1 MIALF
6 WLKGVRQMR
15 LLLLSLILFPSTVF
29 PQTDARE
36 IWDSG
41 FLQKRPA
48 PTNHSPQGHS
58 DQGHSYKVQGTAHQA
73 QVMSQAAI
81 GITVWRLRLPTP
93 GDTDSRLLVY
103 DSSKPGSEAM
113 IPERIDF
120 SKPLHVGDRIRI
132 GIEVP
137 AKACLYVID
146 RERYRDGTFGN
157 PVLVFP
163 ALTLNQG
170 QNQVE
175 PGQLIEI
182 PPEDSLVKSLR
193 LTKSRNDYVGEDL
206 IFVVSPQPLKEVT
219 PAAGEQSLPSS
230 LVNEWDKEW
239 GTDSLRMNQES
250 SRPETWTIAEKD
262 AVGPGS
268 PARLTQ
274 ADPMPAVIMSIPPA
288 GDRPFLVHFPIDV
301 Q

>member
-1 MIALF
+1 
-6 WLKGVRQMR
+6 MR
-15 LLLLSLILFPSTVF
+15 ILLLSFILVPSTLF
-29 PQTDARE
+29 CQTDARE

-48 PTNHSPQGHS
+48 PTNRSAQGHS
-58 DQGHSYKVQGTAHQA
+58 GQGHAYKVQGTAHQT
-73 QVMSQAAI
+73 QVMSQAAL
-81 GITVWRLRLPTP
+81 GITVWRLRVPTP
-93 GDTDSRLLVY
+93 ADTDSRLLLY
-103 DSSKPGSEAM
+103 DSGKPGSEAM

-120 SKPLHVGDRIRI
+120 SKPLHLGDRIRI

-137 AKACLYVID
+137 AKGCLYVID
-146 RERYRDGTFGN
+146 RERYRDSTFGN

-163 ALTLNQG
+163 ALALNQG

-182 PPEDSLVKSLR
+182 PPEDSSVKSLR
-193 LTKSRNDYVGEDL
+193 LSKTRDDYVGEDL
-206 IFVVSPQPLKEVT
+206 IFIVSPQPLKEIT
-219 PAAGEQSLPSS
+219 PAAGEQALPSL
-230 LVNEWDKEW
+230 LVNKWDKEW

-262 AVGPGS
+262 AAGPGS
-268 PARLTQ
+268 PTRLTL
-274 ADPMPAVIMSIPPA
+274 ADPMPAVIMSISPM
-288 GDRPFLVHFPIDV
+288 GDRPFLVHFPIDI

>member
-1 MIALF
+1 M
-6 WLKGVRQMR
+6 K
-15 LLLLSLILFPSTVF
+15 LLLLSLILVPSAAVS
-29 PQTDARE
+29 QTDARE

-48 PTNHSPQGHS
+48 PSNKSAQVHAAPAS
-58 DQGHSYKVQGTAHQA
+58 SYKVQGNAPHQID
-73 QVMSQAAI
+73 VMSQAAI
-81 GITVWRLRLPTP
+81 GITVWRLRVPTA
-93 GDTDSRLLVY
+93 GTDSRLLVY

-120 SKPLHVGDRIRI
+120 SKPLHLGDRIRI

-137 AKACLYVID
+137 TKGYLYVID
-146 RERYRDGTFGN
+146 RERFRDGTFGN

-175 PGQLIEI
+175 PGQLMEI
-182 PPEDSLVKSLR
+182 PPEDSSVKSLR
-193 LTKSRNDYVGEDL
+193 LTKTRDDYVGEDL
-206 IFVVSPQPLKEVT
+206 IFVVSPQPLRDVT
-219 PAAGEQSLPSS
+219 AATEEQTLPSS

-239 GTDSLRMNQES
+239 GTDSLRMNQQS
-250 SRPETWTIAEKD
+250 SRPESWTIAEKN
-262 AVGPGS
+262 AAGQGV

-274 ADPMPAVIMSIPPA
+274 TDPMPAVIMSIPPM
-288 GDRPFLVHFPIDV
+288 GDRPFLVHFPIDL